1 MINWVKFLAELVY
14 DIATIYSH
22 PTGHPNF
29 DNAESKRNWRES
41 QKPLPRGISHNS
53 RNWPR

>member
-1 MINWVKFLAELVY
+1 MINWLTFLAALVY